1 MEFAGLRSS
10 DLLLPFAVG
19 IDEEEEEE
27 ASLDLSLDS
36 LDLLSDSVSVPDFP
50 TAVEQGLGG

>member
-19 IDEEEEEE
+19 IDEEEEE